1 MQSRPSKEMARRTR
15 RALIYISIAFI
26 YGICALGK
34 AAIVDGE
41 ENRLKAER
49 NQLSDTKISAQ
60 RGTIY
65 DSNMEELAK
74 SASAWLIY
82 INPSKVSEDT
92 QRELVVRGLCE
103 IVGAD
108 EEDVR
113 KKLEKTNTNYQKIA
127 GEVETDVKDALK
139 AYINEN
145 KDAKLSTIIGID
157 PDTKRYYPYSAFA
170 STIIGFTDS
179 DDKGVGG
186 IEMQYDEVLTGVSGR
201 VITAKNAR
209 QGAMASD
216 YATTYDAQPGESLV
230 LTIDEVIQYYLEQS
244 LTQAMVDTGAKYAY
258 GIIMDVDTGAVLGM
272 SSKPDFDLNNP
283 RRISNQAL
291 ADTIAA
297 IVDEKQRAQDTK
309 NALYAQWRNRSISD
323 TYEPGSVFK
332 TIVAAGAL
340 EEGVVDLNTT
350 FTCTGGIQVANN
362 YQKCWKHG
370 GHGHEN
376 LTQGLMN
383 SCNPFFITIGQK
395 LGKDN
400 FYKYFD
406 AFGFTEQTGID
417 LPAEAKPVAGRTYH
431 TLDALGISEL
441 SSSSFGQTFTVSP
454 IQMITAI
461 NTIANGGKLMQP
473 YVVDAHLD
481 ADGNVVHKT
490 VPTMKRQV
498 VSEKTASTVAGMM
511 EQVVSV
517 GTGKN
522 AYVAGYHV
530 AGKTGTSEKIGPN
543 GPTGEYIASFA
554 GFAPADNPQIS
565 ILIAIDE
572 PVGEH
577 GGGKVAAPIAGI
589 LLEKVLTYLNIE
601 PQYEDDEISNIS
613 SVAPSLVGRT
623 VSEAKNEAAKFTLR
637 VIGNGDKVVAQ
648 TPAAGQQQRNG
659 GVIVIYTDG
668 ETPKETAV
676 VPNLC
681 NLTIA
686 EANRIAVSA
695 GFNIRIAG
703 NTNSG
708 EVLSY
713 KQSLEVGSE
722 AEKGSVITVY
732 FKSDVNVEDG

>member
-1 MQSRPSKEMARRTR
+1 MQSRPSKETARRAR
-15 RALIYISIAFI
+15 WALVLISIAFV

-65 DSNMEELAK
+65 DSNMKVLAK

-82 INPSKVSEDT
+82 INPSKVADDT
-92 QRELVVRGLCE
+92 QKELIVRGLCE

-145 KDAKLSTIIGID
+145 KDAKLSTVIGID
-157 PDTKRYYPYSAFA
+157 PDTKRYYPYSSFA

-186 IEMQYDEVLTGVSGR
+186 IEMQYDDTLTGVSGR

-209 QGAMASD
+209 QGSMSSD
-216 YATTYDAQPGESLV
+216 YATTYDAKPGESLV

-283 RRISNQAL
+283 RRISNQTL

-297 IVDEKQRAQDTK
+297 IVDEKQRAQDTS
-309 NALYAQWRNRSISD
+309 NALFAQWRNRSISD

-332 TIVAAGAL
+332 TVVAAGAL

-370 GHGHEN
+370 GHGHED

-406 AFGFTEQTGID
+406 AFGFTEKTGID
-417 LPAEAKPVAGRTYH
+417 LPAEANPVAGKTYH
-431 TLDALGISEL
+431 ALEKMGISEL
-441 SSSSFGQTFTVSP
+441 SSSSFGQTFQVSP

-481 ADGNVVHKT
+481 ADGNVVQKT
-490 VPTMKRQV
+490 EPTMKRQV

-530 AGKTGTSEKIGPN
+530 AGKTGTSEKIGIE
-543 GPTGEYIASFA
+543 GAYIASFA

-601 PQYEDDEISNIS
+601 PQYEDNEISNIS

-637 VIGNGDKVVAQ
+637 VTGNGDKVVAQ
-648 TPAAGQQQRNG
+648 TPAAGQQMRNG

-676 VPNLC
+676 VPDLC
-681 NLTIA
+681 NLSIA
-686 EANRIAVSA
+686 EANRIAISA

-713 KQSLEVGSE
+713 KQSLDAGIE

-732 FKSDVNVEDG
+732 FKSNVNVEDG

>member
-1 MQSRPSKEMARRTR
+1 MQSRPSKETARRAR
-15 RALIYISIAFI
+15 WALVLISIAFV

-65 DSNMEELAK
+65 DSNMKVLAK

-82 INPSKVSEDT
+82 INPSKVADDT
-92 QRELVVRGLCE
+92 QKELIVRGLCE

-108 EEDVR
+108 EENVR

-145 KDAKLSTIIGID
+145 KDAKLSTVIGID
-157 PDTKRYYPYSAFA
+157 PDTKRYYPYSSFA

-186 IEMQYDEVLTGVSGR
+186 IEMQYDDTLTGVSGR

-209 QGAMASD
+209 QGSMSSD
-216 YATTYDAQPGESLV
+216 YATTYDAKPGESLV

-283 RRISNQAL
+283 RRISNQTL

-297 IVDEKQRAQDTK
+297 IVDEKQRAQDTS
-309 NALYAQWRNRSISD
+309 NALFAQWRNRSISD

-332 TIVAAGAL
+332 TVVAAGAL

-370 GHGHEN
+370 GHGHED

-406 AFGFTEQTGID
+406 AFGFTEKTGID
-417 LPAEAKPVAGRTYH
+417 LPAEANPVAGKTYH
-431 TLDALGISEL
+431 ALEKMGISEL
-441 SSSSFGQTFTVSP
+441 SSSSFGQTFQVSP

-481 ADGNVVHKT
+481 ADGNVVQKT
-490 VPTMKRQV
+490 EPTMKRQV

-530 AGKTGTSEKIGPN
+530 AGKTGTSEKIGIE
-543 GPTGEYIASFA
+543 GAYIASFA

-601 PQYEDDEISNIS
+601 PQYEDNEISNIS

-623 VSEAKNEAAKFTLR
+623 VAEAKNEAAKFTLR

-648 TPAAGQQQRNG
+648 TPAAGQQMRNG

-676 VPNLC
+676 VPDLC
-681 NLTIA
+681 NLSIA
-686 EANRIAVSA
+686 EANRIAISA

-713 KQSLEVGSE
+713 KQSLDAGSE

-732 FKSDVNVEDG
+732 FKSNVNVEDG

>member
-1 MQSRPSKEMARRTR
+1 MQSRPSKETARRAR
-15 RALIYISIAFI
+15 WALVLISIAFV

-65 DSNMEELAK
+65 DSNMKVLAK

-82 INPSKVSEDT
+82 INPSKVADDT
-92 QRELVVRGLCE
+92 QKELIVRGLCE

-145 KDAKLSTIIGID
+145 KDAKLSTVIGID
-157 PDTKRYYPYSAFA
+157 PDTKRYYPYSSFA

-186 IEMQYDEVLTGVSGR
+186 IEMQYDETLTGVSGR

-209 QGAMASD
+209 QGSMSSD
-216 YATTYDAQPGESLV
+216 YATTYDAKPGESLV

-283 RRISNQAL
+283 RRISNQTL

-297 IVDEKQRAQDTK
+297 IVDEKQRAQDTS
-309 NALYAQWRNRSISD
+309 NALFAQWRNRSISD

-332 TIVAAGAL
+332 TVVAAGAL

-370 GHGHEN
+370 GHGHED

-406 AFGFTEQTGID
+406 AFGFTEKTGID
-417 LPAEAKPVAGRTYH
+417 LPAEANPVAGKTYH
-431 TLDALGISEL
+431 ALEKMGISEL
-441 SSSSFGQTFTVSP
+441 SSSSFGQTFQVSP

-461 NTIANGGKLMQP
+461 NTIATGGKLMQP

-481 ADGNVVHKT
+481 ANGNVVQKT
-490 VPTMKRQV
+490 EPTMKRQV

-517 GTGKN
+517 CTGKN

-530 AGKTGTSEKIGPN
+530 AGKTGTSEKIGIE
-543 GPTGEYIASFA
+543 GAYIASFA

-648 TPAAGQQQRNG
+648 TPAAGQQMRNG
-659 GVIVIYTDG
+659 GVIGIYTDG

-676 VPNLC
+676 VPDLC
-681 NLTIA
+681 NLSIA
-686 EANRIAVSA
+686 EANRIAISA

-713 KQSLEVGSE
+713 KQSLDAGSE

-732 FKSDVNVEDG
+732 FKSNVNVEDG